1 MEISNKNPI
10 LVMVVDDSAVV
21 RGLISRMLEKD
32 SSIDVVDTVSNGEI
46 AVKRAQ
52 TLDLDVII
60 LDIEMPV
67 MDGLTALP
75 KILEINP
82 NVKVIMAST
91 LTMKNAEISLK
102 ALQAGA
108 SEYIAKPSTSREMTG
123 GQDFEHQLREKVKAL
138 GADRPVRDGGSP
150 TAAKKAAK
158 AKAIPKKPTAPITLK
173 PHPITHP
180 KPKSLVIGSS
190 TGGPQALFELFK
202 GLNGKI
208 NVPIVVT
215 QHMPPTFTTILAQH
229 ITRSTGTP
237 AAEAQDG
244 DSLEPGKILVAPGD
258 YHMLLKEQNG
268 ETVVKLNQDPPVN
281 YCRPAVDP
289 MIESA
294 VKIYG
299 KKTFGVILTGM
310 GYDGR
315 NSCKALVEAGGT
327 VYAQDE
333 ATSVV
338 WGMPGAVAEAGICSA
353 VLPLTDLAPKI
364 VEFFSKGVG

>member
-1 MEISNKNPI
+1 MEKSKKNPI

-21 RGLISRMLEKD
+21 RGLVSRMLDKD
-32 SSIDVVDTVSNGEI
+32 DNIEVVDTVSNGEL
-46 AVKRAQ
+46 AVKRVNDI
-52 TLDLDVII
+52 DLDVII

-82 NVKVIMAST
+82 NIKVIMAST

-108 SEYIAKPSTSREMTG
+108 ADYIAKPTTSREMTG
-123 GQDFEHQLREKVKAL
+123 GQDFEHDLCERVKAL
-138 GADRPVRDGGSP
+138 GIGRPERSADSP
-150 TAAKKAAK
+150 AK
-158 AKAIPKKPTAPITLK
+158 AKAKVASKIVKKPSGPITLR
-173 PHPITHP
+173 PEPIAHS
-180 KPKSLVIGSS
+180 KPKILAVGSS

-202 GLNGKI
+202 GLSGKI

-229 ITRSTGTP
+229 ITRTTGIP
-237 AAEAQDG
+237 AEEAQEG
-244 DSLEPGKILVAPGD
+244 SALEPGKILIAPGD
-258 YHMLLKEQNG
+258 FHMILKERG
-268 ETVVKLNQDPPVN
+268 DKVIATLDPPVN

-289 MIESA
+289 MFESV

-299 KKTFGVILTGM
+299 KKTLGVILTGM

-315 NSCKALVEAGGT
+315 NGSKTLVEAGG
-327 VYAQDE
+327 VIFAQDE
-333 ATSVV
+333 ESSVV

-353 VLPLTDLAPKI
+353 VLPITQLAPR
-364 VEFFSKGVG
+364 VLDYFSKGVG

>member
-1 MEISNKNPI
+1 VEKSKKNPI

-21 RGLISRMLEKD
+21 RGLVSRMLDKD
-32 SSIDVVDTVSNGEI
+32 DNIEVVDTVSNGEL
-46 AVKRAQ
+46 AVKRVNDI
-52 TLDLDVII
+52 DLDVII

-82 NVKVIMAST
+82 NIKVIMAST

-108 SEYIAKPSTSREMTG
+108 ADYIAKPTTSREMTG
-123 GQDFEHQLREKVKAL
+123 GQDFEHDLCERVKAL
-138 GADRPVRDGGSP
+138 GIGRPERSADSP
-150 TAAKKAAK
+150 AK
-158 AKAIPKKPTAPITLK
+158 AKAKVASKIVKKPSGPITLR
-173 PHPITHP
+173 PEPIAHS
-180 KPKSLVIGSS
+180 KPKILAVGSS

-202 GLNGKI
+202 GLSGKI

-229 ITRSTGTP
+229 ITRTTGIP
-237 AAEAQDG
+237 AEEAQEG
-244 DSLEPGKILVAPGD
+244 SALEPGKILIAPGD
-258 YHMLLKEQNG
+258 FHMILKERG
-268 ETVVKLNQDPPVN
+268 DKVIATLNQDPPVN

-289 MIESA
+289 MFESV

-299 KKTFGVILTGM
+299 KKTLGVILTGM

-315 NSCKALVEAGGT
+315 NGSKTLVEAGG
-327 VYAQDE
+327 VIFAQDE
-333 ATSVV
+333 ESSVV

-353 VLPLTDLAPKI
+353 VLPITQLAPR
-364 VEFFSKGVG
+364 VLDYFSKGVG

>member
-1 MEISNKNPI
+1 VEKSNKNPI

-32 SSIDVVDTVSNGEI
+32 SEIEVVDTVSNGEL
-46 AVKRAQ
+46 AVKRARS
-52 TLDLDVII
+52 LDLDVII

-75 KILEINP
+75 EILKINP

-108 SEYIAKPSTSREMTG
+108 SEYIAKPTSSREMTG
-123 GQDFEHQLREKVKAL
+123 GQDFEHELREKVKAL
-138 GADRPVRDGGSP
+138 GAERPVRDGGSP
-150 TAAKKAAK
+150 SEARKAAR
-158 AKAIPKKPTAPITLK
+158 AKAIPKKPSAPFTLK
-173 PHPITHP
+173 SPPVTYP
-180 KPKSLVIGSS
+180 KPKILVVGSS

-208 NVPIVVT
+208 DVPMVVT

-229 ITRSTGTP
+229 ITRSSGIP
-237 AAEAQDG
+237 AEEAQDG
-244 DSLEPGKILVAPGD
+244 DVLESGKVVIAPGD
-258 YHMLLKEQNG
+258 YHMLLKEQDG
-268 ETVVKLNQDPPVN
+268 KVVAKLNQDPPVN

-289 MIESA
+289 MMESA

-299 KKTFGVILTGM
+299 NRTFGVILTGM

-315 NSCKALVEAGGT
+315 NSCKSLVEAGGT
-327 VYAQDE
+327 VFAQDE

-338 WGMPGAVAEAGICSA
+338 WGMPGAVADAGICSA
-353 VLPLTDLAPKI
+353 VLPITELAPKI
-364 VEFFSKGVG
+364 VEFFGKGVG

>member
-1 MEISNKNPI
+1 
-10 LVMVVDDSAVV
+10 MVVDDSAVV

-32 SSIDVVDTVSNGEI
+32 SDIEVVDTVSNGEL

-52 TLDLDVII
+52 TLDLDIII

-75 KILEINP
+75 EILKVNP

-108 SEYIAKPSTSREMTG
+108 SEYIAKPTSSREMTG
-123 GQDFEHQLREKVKAL
+123 GQDFEHELREKVKAL
-138 GADRPVRDGGSP
+138 GDDRPVRDGGSP
-150 TAAKKAAK
+150 AAKQRAAAVT
-158 AKAIPKKPTAPITLK
+158 AKPKKPSAPITLK
-173 PHPITHP
+173 PEPITHP
-180 KPKSLVIGSS
+180 KPKILVVGSS

-202 GLNGKI
+202 GLHGKI
-208 NVPIVVT
+208 DVPIVVT

-229 ITRSTGTP
+229 ITRSSGIP
-237 AAEAQDG
+237 AAEAADG
-244 DSLEPGKILVAPGD
+244 DALEPGKILIAPGD
-258 YHMLLKEQNG
+258 YHMLLKKRDDKI
-268 ETVVKLNQDPPVN
+268 VAKLNQDPPVN

-289 MIESA
+289 MMQS
-294 VKIYG
+294 VVDIYG
-299 KKTFGVILTGM
+299 NKAFGVILTGM
-310 GYDGR
+310 GYDG
-315 NSCKALVEAGGT
+315 KKGAMALAEAGGT

-333 ATSVV
+333 ETSIV

-353 VLPLTDLAPKI
+353 VLPLTQLAPKI
-364 VEFFSKGVG
+364 IEFFGKGVG